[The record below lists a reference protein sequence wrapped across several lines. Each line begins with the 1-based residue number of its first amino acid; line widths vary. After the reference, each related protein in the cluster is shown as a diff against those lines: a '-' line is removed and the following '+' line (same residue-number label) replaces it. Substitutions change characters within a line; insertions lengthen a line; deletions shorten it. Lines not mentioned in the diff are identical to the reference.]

1 MMQGFYTF
9 VTNTAPMNETTT
21 SRPGLMSWIARVVG
35 LAAILWFLVFF
46 IGQGYSY
53 LKDVLRIEAN
63 SVSFMI
69 FSTVIGYVVAW
80 FSDLVGGII
89 LTVGGGMLAI
99 YLMFLGGSYGLQ
111 GGLIYGL
118 PFLVPGILFL
128 IAAQRASRT

>member
-1 MMQGFYTF
+1 
-9 VTNTAPMNETTT
+9 
-21 SRPGLMSWIARVVG
+21 MSWIARVVG

>member
-1 MMQGFYTF
+1 
-9 VTNTAPMNETTT
+9 MNETTT